1 MCCIISLHN
10 NSILITGDPTI
21 RPVSPVDILEGV
33 DAVISCLEAV
43 LEDEDQSDDDE
54 S

>member
-1 MCCIISLHN
+1 M
-10 NSILITGDPTI
+10 ITGDPI
-21 RPVSPVDILEGV
+21 VRPVSPDILEGV

-43 LEDEDQSDDDE
+43 LEDEDQSDSD